1 MDWTPIIVAA
11 FALVGSVAG
20 ILIFFKIEHKR
31 RTAEATKTEAE
42 VTKTEAETDEI
53 IGRNYRAI
61 IDTLQNQYALLT
73 ERVVALEH
81 GQMRWRRYVAY
92 LLAGIK
98 VLMDQVVE
106 LHQKPGWTPSSIDE
120 VYPNDHR

>member
-1 MDWTPIIVAA
+1 MDWTPIIVAVIA
-11 FALVGSVAG
+11 IIGSVAG
-20 ILIFFKIEHKR
+20 VLIFFKVEKKR
-31 RTAEATKTEAE
+31 RSAEATNAEAE

-61 IDTLQNQYALLT
+61 IDTLQAQYERLSK
-73 ERVVALEH
+73 RVVALEY
-81 GQMRWRRYVAY
+81 GQMRWERYVGY

-98 VLMDQVVE
+98 VLIDQVVD